1 MDIRYF
7 YVSDHIHNK
16 TLSLKHCPT
25 EEMLADYFTKP
36 LQGALF
42 VRLRND
48 IMGADFANGH
58 SQNHRSVLDDDDD
71 ETPMEA
77 SDQDQEASEQ
87 NQTASAT
94 TTTASERQQ
103 VGSEHDQNAEHDQHE
118 NNSGPTLRDQNHE
131 NVCATNA
138 AAQDHNDENVG
149 DMKGTQDHNNKS
161 VFRTNTR
168 SGGKNRKQMTYREA
182 LVGLDNSDP
191 GSDF

>member
-1 MDIRYF
+1 
-7 YVSDHIHNK
+7 
-16 TLSLKHCPT
+16 
-25 EEMLADYFTKP
+25 
-36 LQGALF
+36 
-42 VRLRND
+42 
-48 IMGADFANGH
+48 
-58 SQNHRSVLDDDDD
+58 
-71 ETPMEA
+71 MEA

-103 VGSEHDQNAEHDQHE
+103 VGSEHDQNEERNQHE
-118 NNSGPTLRDQNHE
+118 NNSGPTLQDQNHD
-131 NVCATNA
+131 NGCVTNA
-138 AAQDHNDENVG
+138 AAWDHNNKNVG
-149 DMKGTQDHNNKS
+149 DTKGTQDHNNKS